1 MDHPGRAGPLLTK
14 PSALAS
20 AAVVQGLCLNIPDC
34 PPPPRCAPEQG
45 KRPHAALP
53 GLQRQSFDTPP
64 PQRVTGVSNQ
74 EDVKRAVKNGSAAGR
89 RMSWSG
95 AQSPRLQKERTGD
108 SVPQCRRSTKRREK
122 NCSASGGEEVKGGQ
136 ESCRRWCSVPIGN
149 APPPRYRVPHPPLRN
164 LGAEK
169 ETSPLFV
176 PRLWLVQCVGMSD
189 NQEARFLGPRPSE
202 SQGCP
207 R

>member
-1 MDHPGRAGPLLTK
+1 VGHPGCAGPLLPK
-14 PSALAS
+14 APALAS
-20 AAVVQGLCLNIPDC
+20 AAVVQSVCLNICDC
-34 PPPPRCAPEQG
+34 PSPPRCAPEQG
-45 KRPHAALP
+45 KRPHTVLP

-64 PQRVTGVSNQ
+64 PQRVIGVSNQ

-108 SVPQCRRSTKRREK
+108 SVPQCRRCRKGREE
-122 NCSASGGEEVKGGQ
+122 NDSASGGEEVKGGHQ
-136 ESCRRWCSVPIGN
+136 SCRRWWSVPKGN
-149 APPPRYRVPHPPLRN
+149 APPPRYGVPHPPLRN

-189 NQEARFLGPRPSE
+189 NHEERFLGPRPSE
-202 SQGCP
+202 SHGCQ